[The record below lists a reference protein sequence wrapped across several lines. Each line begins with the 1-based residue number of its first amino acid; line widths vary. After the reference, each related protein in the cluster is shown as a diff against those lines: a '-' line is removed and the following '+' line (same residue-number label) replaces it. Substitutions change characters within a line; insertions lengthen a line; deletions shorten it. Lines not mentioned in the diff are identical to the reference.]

1 MEDITILVN
10 KENPISISYVPN
22 NLVEVNN
29 PYYVSSF
36 GDAKLEMVDYV
47 YASFLELVASAREAG
62 FELYAD
68 SAYRSAAYQQS
79 ILDFYVEKMG
89 DEAYSRV
96 ALPGTSEHQ
105 LGLAVDVACIKNGE
119 YIDELSDDMPETK
132 WLHEN
137 CASFGFIL
145 RYPKGKEQI
154 TGYGYEP
161 WHIRFVGLE
170 LAEKLTSSG
179 LTLEE
184 YKRNRGRL

>member
-10 KENPISISYVPN
+10 KENPISINYVPN

-47 YASFLELVASAREAG
+47 YASFLELVVSAREAG
-62 FELYAD
+62 FEIYAD

-132 WLHEN
+132 WLHDN
-137 CASFGFIL
+137 CANFGFIL